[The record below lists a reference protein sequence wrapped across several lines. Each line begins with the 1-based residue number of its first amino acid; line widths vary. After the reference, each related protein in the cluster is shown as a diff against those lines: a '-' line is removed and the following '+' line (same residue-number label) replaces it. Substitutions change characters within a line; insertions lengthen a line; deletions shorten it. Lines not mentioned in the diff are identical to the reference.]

1 MKKRLSLI
9 LLSAVVAGQLAWL
22 GYNYHARSV
31 EIAAA
36 PTLTV
41 ECEALDPRDVF
52 RGDYV
57 RFSCQVDYPLTDPLF
72 SDLLHWNEQLG
83 PSEKS
88 GQPVSVWVS
97 CPDGRTEYREVPAEQ
112 IKAIPARP
120 ATNTGSIAVYY
131 NNYSRNRIGKLAG
144 FWQPE
149 DGKPATLVRV
159 VKAGSAQD
167 AARPGEMRTAM
178 EGSVSTRVEHV
189 QGEEYAVKA
198 VVRLF
203 LCVSDRNDTTS
214 FRFYVPEN
222 TGEPVEAWREGA
234 PGDKSQAVFPHHRIR
249 TTVDFACREQNGLI
263 VKQLYLNS
271 IPWVDA
277 IEKMRH
283 GTFPLLPEP
292 KKEVYWLN

>member
-9 LLSAVVAGQLAWL
+9 LLSAVVVGQLAWL
-22 GYNYHARSV
+22 GYNTYSRSA

-41 ECEALDPRDVF
+41 ECDAFDPRDVF

-57 RFSCQVDYPLTDPLF
+57 RFSCQVDYPLTDPIF

-83 PSEKS
+83 PTEKP
-88 GQPVSVWVS
+88 GQLVGVWVR
-97 CPDGRTEYREVPAEQ
+97 CPDGRSEYREVPAEQ

-131 NNYSRNRIGKLAG
+131 NNYSRNHIGKLAG

-149 DGKPATLVRV
+149 GGKPATLVRV
-159 VKAGSAQD
+159 VRAGSAQD

-178 EGSVSTRVEHV
+178 EGSVSTRVHV
-189 QGEEYAVKA
+189 QGEAFAVKA

-222 TGEPVEAWREGA
+222 TGEPVEAWREGTH
-234 PGDKSQAVFPHHRIR
+234 GDKSQAPFPQHRIR

-292 KKEVYWLN
+292 VQQED